1 VKLAM
6 ALPHEFFHCDRYHAE
21 LRKVCCV
28 QRQNT
33 AGESRSATRTS
44 KGLKR
49 SVRKWIPPF
58 LYFCASGRCI
68 QGAAIAASLPPQ
80 EAIKIRRSGR

>member
-1 VKLAM
+1 MKLALAM
-6 ALPHEFFHCDRYHAE
+6 PALYFECRTYKAT

-28 QRQNT
+28 MRQNV
-33 AGESRSATRTS
+33 AGESRSATRT
-44 KGLKR
+44 KNGLKR
-49 SVRKWIPPF
+49 SVRKWIPPAF
-58 LYFCASGRCI
+58 FWCASGRCI

>member
-1 VKLAM
+1 M
-6 ALPHEFFHCDRYHAE
+6 ALPDQYMYCRTYRCDLKKTA
-21 LRKVCCV
+21 CV